1 MLSNEL
7 VNNVDFNTGN
17 KAASNGGKVLT
28 KTVCKG
34 NSMEV
39 IW

>member
-1 MLSNEL
+1 M

-17 KAASNGGKVLT
+17 KAASNGCKVLT

-34 NSMEV
+34 NSMGLV
-39 IW
+39 W